1 MADQEIADQGVRMA
15 RACTSGVADDLV
27 RLEGAQVRIEDMAP
41 GERIHIVAEPGQR
54 IALESGDFVSAT
66 YLVVDGGLLVITP
79 NGNVAYV
86 SGFVAAAESDAP
98 PTISVADGPAV
109 ASSRLLGTLEP
120 IAEPAEGE
128 VVARLLSP
136 EAGPAHWGGAN
147 FTPYDPG
154 AIGPGLDPLGPLLP
168 TALDLGT
175 PPLLERAASVRGED
189 GEDEGAAAP
198 PEP

>member
-15 RACTSGVADDLV
+15 RACTSGVADNLV
-27 RLEGAQVRIEDMAP
+27 KLEGAQVRIEDMAP

-54 IALESGDFVSAT
+54 IALESGDLVSAT

-79 NGNVAYV
+79 NGNVAYI

-109 ASSRLLGTLEP
+109 ASSRLLGTLQP

-128 VVARLLSP
+128 VVGRLLSP

-154 AIGPGLDPLGPLLP
+154 SIAAGPFPTGPLLP
-168 TALDLGT
+168 TALVL
-175 PPLLERAASVRGED
+175 R
-189 GEDEGAAAP
+189 AP
-198 PEP
+198 PVLEEAQALFDGNGDQGAG